1 MKLRKIRTG
10 ELDVRVQLQD
20 ALVQVLDVG
29 EVLHRVYCDVV
40 VVELWRVVVVFPDRQ
55 DCFQDV
61 GESGPQVGV
70 GHSGWFIL
78 MVKKL

>member
-10 ELDVRVQLQD
+10 ELDVRVQLQH

-40 VVELWRVVVVFPDRQ
+40 VVEL
-55 DCFQDV
+55 
-61 GESGPQVGV
+61 
-70 GHSGWFIL
+70 
-78 MVKKL
+78 